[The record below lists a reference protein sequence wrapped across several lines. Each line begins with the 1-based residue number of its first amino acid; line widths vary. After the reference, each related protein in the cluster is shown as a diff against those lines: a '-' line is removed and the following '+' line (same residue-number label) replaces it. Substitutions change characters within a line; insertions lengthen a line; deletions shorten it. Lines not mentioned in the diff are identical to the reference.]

1 MADNEF
7 IGSALY
13 ATWISAS
20 PAGTVTLNTEFR
32 NFTYRPSLSFVDA
45 TAGADANTRRIA
57 HMKDGQLTCSHLMQN
72 DLEEQMSKEGK
83 KITNRFSPGYCGW
96 NVSEQHKLFSLLPG
110 NFCGIRLT
118 ESALMDPVKSVS
130 GIIGIGPDVRR
141 MPYTCSL
148 CDMKNCIYRRKEGG
162 SA

>member
-45 TAGADANTRRIA
+45 TAGADANTRRLP

-72 DLEEQMSKEGK
+72 DLGSAQMALLAEG
-83 KITNRFSPGYCGW
+83 
-96 NVSEQHKLFSLLPG
+96 
-110 NFCGIRLT
+110 
-118 ESALMDPVKSVS
+118 VS
-130 GIIGIGPDVRR
+130 GTITWAEYGTASGKPKHVMAAICMGTNITVAYNDVVVLDTTFQQNGARTDSV
-141 MPYTCSL
+141 Y
-148 CDMKNCIYRRKEGG
+148 
-162 SA
+162 